1 MAEAGLKPAATALSP
16 CSECWNHRRVLPPP
30 LPPSAVL
37 PSQRRCL
44 LTPFPRL
51 FPSPPSHLPVRAP
64 TPAPRPPERPR
75 PSPPAA
81 FLPTRG
87 PHHAR
92 SPPCP
97 TREGEIRPRPASSE
111 AWERQ
116 GFVLLCAG
124 ARGPA
129 PGRQRARH
137 VTATLAPS
145 AWSHASADFPP
156 FPSRLGTFEKQK
168 ARFPPW
174 GERRVNLET
183 GLQEG
188 ERRCQGQLGLCQGQE
203 SQPMSINYFPP
214 ALSGKGMLGGVGCA
228 GRRRL
233 NRFLR
238 PTASISG
245 PLCHGCVS
253 KCS

>member
-1 MAEAGLKPAATALSP
+1 MPPKVSPCATVRGCWSRISFCGRSYGLVSDFLGLRLTTYTKLAWSSSGGRGRTQTRSHPPVPVLRVLEPQACAATAAPAFCRAPLTAPVPAHAIS
-16 CSECWNHRRVLPPP
+16 PP
-30 LPPSAVL
+30 LPLTS
-37 PSQRRCL
+37 
-44 LTPFPRL
+44 LTPSGARPHA
-51 FPSPPSHLPVRAP
+51 SPPA
-64 TPAPRPPERPR
+64 PERPR

-97 TREGEIRPRPASSE
+97 TREGEIRPRPAASE

-116 GFVLLCAG
+116 DFVLLCAG
-124 ARGPA
+124 ARGPV

-156 FPSRLGTFEKQK
+156 FPSCLGTFEKQK
-168 ARFPPW
+168 ARFSPR
-174 GERRVNLET
+174 GEGRVDLET

-188 ERRCQGQLGLCQGQE
+188 ERRCQGQPGLCQGQE
-203 SQPMSINYFPP
+203 SQP
-214 ALSGKGMLGGVGCA
+214 
-228 GRRRL
+228 
-233 NRFLR
+233 
-238 PTASISG
+238 
-245 PLCHGCVS
+245 
-253 KCS
+253 